1 MRLAASFLLLLA
13 LAGCGGPVLPYSKEQ
28 PTDSETVHPPWEALV
43 QAGPGAE
50 NDIDLETLNGPM
62 IKPLQPAP
70 LENVSPPSE
79 PEANE
84 IEVAADTTQPV
95 EAPKAKAKP
104 KNRIAIKAVAVPAV
118 SGAPGNGNAELAR
131 AMRDVLNQAGW
142 PVLASKRDDALT
154 ISGKVVLGKAAD
166 GVQKIKLVWVV
177 ATPDGKVLGDIIQEN
192 EVPAGSLD
200 AGFGENARFA
210 VEAAAAGI
218 FELIQKF
225 R

>member
-1 MRLAASFLLLLA
+1 M
-13 LAGCGGPVLPYSKEQ
+13 LPYSKEQ
-28 PTDSETVHPPWEALV
+28 PTDSQTVHPPWEALV

-62 IKPLQPAP
+62 LKPLQPAP
-70 LENVSPPSE
+70 SE
-79 PEANE
+79 PQADEVE
-84 IEVAADTTQPV
+84 ITSDTTEPV
-95 EAPKAKAKP
+95 EAPQEKVKAKDKP
-104 KNRIAIKAVAVPAV
+104 KKKGIAIKAVAVPAV
-118 SGAPGNGNAELAR
+118 SGAPGKGNAELAG
-131 AMRDVLNQAGW
+131 AMRTVLKQAGW
-142 PVLASKRDDALT
+142 PVLVSKREDALT
-154 ISGKVVLGKAAD
+154 ISGKVVLSKAN
-166 GVQKIKLVWVV
+166 GSVQKIKLVWVV

-210 VEAAAAGI
+210 VEAAATGI

>member
-1 MRLAASFLLLLA
+1 MRPAASFLLLLA

-28 PTDSETVHPPWEALV
+28 PTDSKTVHPPWEALV

-62 IKPLQPAP
+62 LKPLQAMLP
-70 LENVSPPSE
+70 E
-79 PEANE
+79 PQADEVE
-84 IEVAADTTQPV
+84 ITSDTTEPVAAPDV
-95 EAPKAKAKP
+95 KAKP
-104 KNRIAIKAVAVPAV
+104 KDKPKKQGVTIKAVAVPAV
-118 SGAPGNGNAELAR
+118 TGAPGKGNAELAT
-131 AMRDVLNQAGW
+131 AMREVLKQAGW
-142 PVLASKRDDALT
+142 PVLLSKRKDALT

-200 AGFGENARFA
+200 AGFGENAGFA

>member
-28 PTDSETVHPPWEALV
+28 PTDSQTVHPPWEALV
-43 QAGPGAE
+43 QAEPGAE

-62 IKPLQPAP
+62 LKPLQATLPEPPA
-70 LENVSPPSE
+70 EEVETTSDTSE
-79 PEANE
+79 P
-84 IEVAADTTQPV
+84 VAAPDV
-95 EAPKAKAKP
+95 KAKP
-104 KNRIAIKAVAVPAV
+104 KDKPKKQDVTIKAVAVPAV
-118 SGAPGNGNAELAR
+118 TGAPGKGNAELAT
-131 AMRDVLNQAGW
+131 AMRDVLKQAGW
-142 PVLASKRDDALT
+142 PVLLSKRKDALT
-154 ISGKVVLGKAAD
+154 ITGNVVLATANG

-192 EVPAGSLD
+192 EVPVGSLD
-200 AGFGENARFA
+200 AGFGENAGFA